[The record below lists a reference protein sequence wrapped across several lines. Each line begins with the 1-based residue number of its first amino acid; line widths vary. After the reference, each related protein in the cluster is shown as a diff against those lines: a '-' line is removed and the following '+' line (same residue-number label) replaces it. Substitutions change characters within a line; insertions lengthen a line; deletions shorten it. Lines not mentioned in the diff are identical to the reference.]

1 MILRKARVILVAG
14 FVAFAAFF
22 FGLGTLLHGAQP
34 GSRPR
39 PQQPRG
45 VAQRSG
51 DDGGFSMTLTEPSEP
66 YLVGVTRIVI
76 EPTLPAGDTVAGV
89 DFFVDGRLVSTD
101 RKAPYATEIDF
112 GAEIKRHTIVVTAL
126 TAGGRRAKVSFISRA
141 ADLAGESV
149 APLAVVPAIVRDSG
163 GRFVEGLSVGDF
175 ILTENGARQPILHLD
190 NEPIPQSIAVAV
202 QATAPEDARGALLR
216 GALTFTDALLS
227 FDSLGLVKIGA
238 LNGDDAAAP
247 AAAARAD
254 RKPEKPDKKH
264 KDAPAAPAVPA
275 GPALEFSYDRDA
287 FEKRLSDLGE
297 GTDRNAATPAEALQ
311 EATRGLLGRS
321 RGRVILAL
329 VYGGPALIGPPAPG
343 EAPVDEALAEA
354 LDALKKSGSTL
365 NVVVLGAADGSPLP
379 LFRKV
384 TEETGGEFLVV
395 ATADEVETAC
405 RRISESL
412 RHQYLLSYSP
422 TTPEHEGWRTV
433 ALAPRAPDL
442 VVQARTTC
450 FATPPPKR
458 P

>member
-1 MILRKARVILVAG
+1 MILRKGRFILVAS
-14 FVAFAAFF
+14 FVAFAAIF

-34 GSRPR
+34 VSRPR

-45 VAQRSG
+45 AAQRSG
-51 DDGGFSMTLTEPSEP
+51 DDGGFSMTLTEPSDA

-76 EPTLPAGDTVAGV
+76 EPTLPPGDSVAGM

-112 GAEIKRHTIVVTAL
+112 GADIKRHTIVVTAL

-141 ADLAGESV
+141 ADLAGDSV
-149 APLAVVPAIVRDSG
+149 APLAIVPAVVRDAG

-190 NEPIPQSIAVAV
+190 NEPVPQSIAVAI
-202 QATAPEDARGALLR
+202 QSSAPEDARGALLR
-216 GALTFTDALLS
+216 GALSFTDALLT
-227 FDSLGLVKIGA
+227 FDSLGLLKLGA
-238 LNGDDAAAP
+238 LDAGEVASAAAT
-247 AAAARAD
+247 RAD
-254 RKPEKPDKKH
+254 RKSEKPDKKLQ
-264 KDAPAAPAVPA
+264 DAPSAAAVPA
-275 GPALEFSYDRDA
+275 GPTLGFSYDREA
-287 FEKRLSDLGE
+287 FEKRLADLGE
-297 GTDRNAATPAEALQ
+297 GIDRASATPAEALQ

-329 VYGGPALIGPPAPG
+329 VYGGPPLIGPPAPG
-343 EAPVDEALAEA
+343 EPPVDEALVEA
-354 LDALKKSGSTL
+354 LDAVKKSGSTM
-365 NVVVLGAADGSPLP
+365 NVVVLGAADKSPLP
-379 LFRKV
+379 RLRKL

-412 RHQYLLSYSP
+412 RHQYLVSYAP
-422 TTPEHEGWRTV
+422 TTPEREGWRTV
-433 ALAPRAPDL
+433 ALAARAPDL
-442 VVQARTTC
+442 VVQTRKTC
-450 FATPPPKR
+450 FASPAPKR